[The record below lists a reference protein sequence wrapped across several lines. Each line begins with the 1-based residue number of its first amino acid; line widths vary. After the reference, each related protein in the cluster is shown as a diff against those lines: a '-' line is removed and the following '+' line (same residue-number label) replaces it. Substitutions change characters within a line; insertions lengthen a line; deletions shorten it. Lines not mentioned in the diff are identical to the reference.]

1 MRWACLIA
9 VAALVFGARE
19 TSAEPALAASASLT
33 TAEFI
38 EVQQLSVEALR
49 TRFGLSPSCQPTMT
63 ALATDLT
70 TNRVAVAIECR
81 LDPAAKSVQPPR
93 GRPRQ

>member
-1 MRWACLIA
+1 MTRICLMACAVLVLGA
-9 VAALVFGARE
+9 RVVAAGSGV
-19 TSAEPALAASASLT
+19 AASASLT

-38 EVQQLSVEALR
+38 EVQQLPVEALR
-49 TRFGLSPSCQPTMT
+49 TRFGLSPSCLPTMT

-81 LDPAAKSVQPPR
+81 VDPAAKPIRPPGTR
-93 GRPRQ
+93 DRQ